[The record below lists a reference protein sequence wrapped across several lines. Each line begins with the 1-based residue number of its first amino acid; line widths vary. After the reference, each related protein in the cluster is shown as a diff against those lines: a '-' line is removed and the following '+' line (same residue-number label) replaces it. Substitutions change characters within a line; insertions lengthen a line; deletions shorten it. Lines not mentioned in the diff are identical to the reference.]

1 MQRRRFLQTAAA
13 ASCAATGAAAL
24 PPAAASPAVRSIRL
38 AHLTDVHVQPELAAE
53 KGFAA
58 CLRHVQDRS
67 DPPEMIL
74 FGGDCVMDVFA
85 QGAER
90 CRTVAGSWR
99 RVLAAE
105 CSLPS
110 VSAIGNHDVW
120 GWNKPRSGTSGDE
133 AGWGKRWAEELLGLD
148 RRYHSRDLGGWHLV
162 VLDSTFPRGDE
173 YVARLD
179 DEQFDWLAAE
189 LATTPITTP
198 VVVLSHIPI
207 FSAAS
212 FLDGQNERSGD
223 WQVPGAWMHIDLRR
237 IKDLFLRHPQVK
249 LCLSGHLHL
258 VDEVRYN
265 GVTYVCN
272 GAVSGAWWKGDHQE
286 CRPGYGL
293 VDLHADGSFSCGYE
307 VFGWSAETE
316 R

>member
-1 MQRRRFLQTAAA
+1 MVPLGA
-13 ASCAATGAAAL
+13 ASVAPSAVGPSAASAAT
-24 PPAAASPAVRSIRL
+24 VQRSDRTIRL

-58 CLRHVQDRS
+58 CLRHVQALP

-85 QGAER
+85 QTADR
-90 CRTVAGSWR
+90 ARTVADSWR

-105 CSLPS
+105 CSLPTAA
-110 VSAIGNHDVW
+110 AIGNHDVW
-120 GWNKPRSGTSGDE
+120 GWNKPKSGTSGNE
-133 AGWGKRWAEELLGLD
+133 PTWGKAWAEDLLALD
-148 RRYHSRDLGGWHLV
+148 RRYYSREVGGWHIV
-162 VLDSTFPRGDE
+162 VLDSTFSRGDD

-179 DEQFDWLAAE
+179 EEQFEWLAAD
-189 LATTPITTP
+189 LATTPISTP
-198 VVVLSHIPI
+198 VAVLSHIPI
-207 FSAAS
+207 LSAAS

-258 VDEVRYN
+258 IDEVRYN
-265 GVTYVCN
+265 GVSYVCN

-286 CRPGYGL
+286 CQPGYGL
-293 VDLHADGSFSCGYE
+293 VDLYADGSFSCQYQA
-307 VFGWSAETE
+307 FGWDADSQ